1 MFNASEA
8 AEVTV
13 PWLAPVRQAG
23 TQFAETGDIPA
34 ELPAE
39 IGSPMIPEEVYAAI
53 VNGNA

>member
-39 IGSPMIPEEVYAAI
+39 IGSPMIPEEGYAAI